1 MIPCTGRAL
10 FLCRDDYGLRDTIAD
25 LLLLFQA
32 SNLGI
37 YYTPFR
43 SAVFSVDSAKKEKN
57 PLAIRYLRQAPNL
70 RAQTQKPL
78 GKG

>member
-43 SAVFSVDSAKKEKN
+43 SAVFSVDSAKKEKILLQLGISGR
-57 PLAIRYLRQAPNL
+57 PLISGLRRKSL
-70 RAQTQKPL
+70 
-78 GKG
+78 